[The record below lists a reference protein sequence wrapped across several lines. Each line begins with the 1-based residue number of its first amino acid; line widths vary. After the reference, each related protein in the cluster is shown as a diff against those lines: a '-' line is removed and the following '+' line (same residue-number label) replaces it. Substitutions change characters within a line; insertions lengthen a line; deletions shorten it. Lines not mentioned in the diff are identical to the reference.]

1 MRLRKARISPI
12 AAVILLGAFLAV
24 VAVAVGLGGDRLN
37 AIQALSG
44 QAMAQGSSGQVLA
57 QDSSGH
63 ALAQDSP
70 GQALAQDSSGE
81 ALAQDSSDQVL
92 TQGSSGQALADASSG
107 QIQTQASSGQAQASS
122 SQTQTLPQAQAS
134 SGQVQAQASSGQVQA
149 QPQAGASSVQ
159 PQTQAQAGASS
170 AQPQPQSQPQP
181 EIEPPRGFTKVAEN
195 GYLALC
201 VNEETTEIAVIDK
214 QYGQVW
220 FSNPVNRATNEK
232 IARGAAKNRLS
243 SQLTIVYYTPTQARK
258 ELDSY
263 NDSVLYGQ
271 FEIRPLENGVRIDY
285 IIGKQWDETSF
296 LPVLVSAERLQQIV
310 DSIERDRDKKLF
322 YDNYLP
328 LSLEPV
334 GPDYERVEISEVD
347 SRSFLGDYALRSP
360 GESLTTAKERE
371 LFAAFVDTIVK
382 NRSDVERRSL
392 LQASHVSKLL
402 ESMKQGVVMM
412 LNPKASRWDIEDM
425 TALIKETGYTP
436 FDVQDDHIAND
447 LDPPKPKVEVF
458 AISIEYRLDGRDLV
472 VTVPLDEIQYPAD
485 VLDASGN
492 HVSYPLHS
500 VSLLDYFSA
509 ADQSEEGYIFVPD
522 GSGAL
527 IYLNNG
533 KLYAESYRR
542 PVYGPDYATQ
552 RSWDAPTSEQ
562 IRLPVFGIRRG
573 DTSLVGIIEDGV
585 ANTRIKADI
594 AGRTNSYNTV
604 CPEIIVMPEGRIS
617 LPSEHWNTRSAFQAR
632 KSTGKVSVRYGLLYG
647 DSADYVG
654 MAAYYRDFLMS
665 RCGLERVAT
674 QGDIPFFVELIGGVS
689 IETPVLGAPIRRT
702 VPLTTFSEC
711 QSIIGGLLD
720 AGVANIRLRYSGW
733 LEGGLDSTFPYKAEM
748 DRALGSREELRR
760 LQQYLAEQGV
770 NLFPD
775 VSLLNSGMDDFNR
788 QRDASRF
795 LDRQVARVFR
805 EEIAEYDYQRGGKDF
820 RYVVSPGRLE
830 ELVDRFLDGY
840 VDYGFEGMSLRYM
853 GTQVNSDFNVKAVV
867 DRGQAE
873 KIIRNQLQ
881 KFRQTGQELM
891 VSGGNALALPY
902 ARNVVEVPTT
912 SSRYF
917 ILDETVPFYQIAVH
931 GLIDYAGEPINTSVD
946 PGEAF
951 LRAAETGSSLYYRWV
966 YRDPSI
972 LKDTEFS
979 YLMSVYYRDFES
991 SAVAL
996 YGKLNSVLGDVQG
1009 QLIVDHERLAAGVYK
1024 TTYENG
1030 RAVIVNYNYDAVTVE
1045 GIEVGAR
1052 DFVAVAGGERDK

>member
-1 MRLRKARISPI
+1 MTPRKSRRLSIT
-12 AAVILLGAFLAV
+12 VLILLGAFLAV
-24 VAVAVGLGGDRLN
+24 VAAVRGLTGLTGLGGDPLN
-37 AIQALSG
+37 AIQASSGLGQAGSSAASAGAHSALAGSSTASAGAHSAQAQGQILSSQTQAQPQGQAPSG
-44 QAMAQGSSGQVLA
+44 QAQSRAEASLAQPQAQVPSGQTQARPQVEESSTQPQVQAPSGQTQVLA
-57 QDSSGH
+57 QT
-63 ALAQDSP
+63 
-70 GQALAQDSSGE
+70 E
-81 ALAQDSSDQVL
+81 
-92 TQGSSGQALADASSG
+92 
-107 QIQTQASSGQAQASS
+107 
-122 SQTQTLPQAQAS
+122 
-134 SGQVQAQASSGQVQA
+134 
-149 QPQAGASSVQ
+149 
-159 PQTQAQAGASS
+159 ASS
-170 AQPQPQSQPQP
+170 AQPQLQVQP
-181 EIEPPRGFTKVAEN
+181 EIAPPRGFTKVAEN
-195 GYLALC
+195 EYLSLC
-201 VNEETTEIAVIDK
+201 LNEETTEIAVIDRR
-214 QYGQVW
+214 YGQVW

-243 SQLTIVYYTPTQARK
+243 SQLAIVYYTPSQARK

-263 NDSVLYGQ
+263 NDSVLHGQ
-271 FEIRPLENGVRIDY
+271 FEIWSLENGVRIDY

-402 ESMKQGVVMM
+402 ESMKQGVVLM

-436 FDVQDDHIAND
+436 LDVQDDHIAND

-492 HVSYPLHS
+492 HVSCPLHS
-500 VSLLDYFSA
+500 VSLLDYFGA

-632 KSTGKVSVRYGLLYG
+632 KSTGKVSVRYGFLYG

-665 RCGLERVAT
+665 QCGLERVAT

-702 VPLTTFSEC
+702 VPLTTSSEC
-711 QSIIGGLLD
+711 QSIIGSLLD

-748 DRALGSREELRR
+748 DRALGSGEELRR

-770 NLFPD
+770 SLFPD
-775 VSLLNSGMDDFNR
+775 VSLLNSGIDGFDR
-788 QRDASRF
+788 QKDASRF
-795 LDRQVARVFR
+795 LDRQVARVYR
-805 EEIAEYDYQRGGKDF
+805 EEISEYDYQRGGKDF

-830 ELVDRFLDGY
+830 ALVDRFLDGY
-840 VDYGFEGMSLRYM
+840 LDYGFEGISLRHM
-853 GTQVNSDFNVKAVV
+853 GTQVNSDFHVKSVV
-867 DRGQAE
+867 DRGEAE
-873 KIIRNQLQ
+873 RIIQNQLL
-881 KFRQTGQELM
+881 KFTETGLELM

-902 ARNVVEVPTT
+902 ARNVVEVPTN
-912 SSRYF
+912 SSGYF

-946 PGEAF
+946 PGEAL

-979 YLMSVYYRDFES
+979 HLMSVYYRNFES
-991 SAVAL
+991 SAVAS
-996 YGKLNSVLGDVQG
+996 YGKLNRVLRDVQG
-1009 QLIVDHERLAAGVYK
+1009 QLIVDHERLAAGVYR
-1024 TTYENG
+1024 TIYENG

-1052 DFVAVAGGERDK
+1052 DFVAVALSASDE